1 MNESKADQKKYGILS
16 FTTGSLFVLYGI
28 ALFIFSAPPF
38 EIGFLLNNIM
48 ILLDISWLLVC
59 GGLLTT
65 IGLLALNSRQYS
77 MQTILVT
84 GTLMIYT
91 TVLIICSIIFN
102 AVATPHFQ
110 TYGRVISY
118 SLQAITRLLNPT
130 FSIDF
135 FIPLL
140 SLIIFITLTMRF
152 KKYVNNLST

>member
-65 IGLLALNSRQYS
+65 IGLLALNSRPCS
-77 MQTILVT
+77 MQTILLT

-118 SLQAITRLLNPT
+118 SLQAITRLFNPT